1 MIKTLSLFVI
11 SLHRE
16 VFMLKPPCPQD
27 VEVKIGI
34 IKQFSGYA
42 NPVKILQK
50 IMLNYPWLSNKDISF
65 QSGVTEN
72 QISRIRSGKVDDCKV
87 EDLFRQL
94 IIMPPSF
101 RQEFISELQRQWV
114 IFDEITEDNPASI
127 KTFLGSVPE
136 VGD

>member
-1 MIKTLSLFVI
+1 VI
-11 SLHRE
+11 SLHRK

-50 IMLNYPWLSNKDISF
+50 IMLNYPWLSNKDISY

-72 QISRIRSGKVDDCKV
+72 QVSRIRSGKVDDCKV

-101 RQEFISELQRQWV
+101 RQEFISELQRQWL

-127 KTFLGSVPE
+127 KTFLGSVPD

>member
-1 MIKTLSLFVI
+1 
-11 SLHRE
+11 
-16 VFMLKPPCPQD
+16 MLKPPCPQD

-50 IMLNYPWLSNKDISF
+50 IMLNYPWLSNKDISY

-72 QISRIRSGKVDDCKV
+72 QVSRIRSGKVDDCKV

-101 RQEFISELQRQWV
+101 RQEFISELQRQWL

-127 KTFLGSVPE
+127 KTFLGSVPD